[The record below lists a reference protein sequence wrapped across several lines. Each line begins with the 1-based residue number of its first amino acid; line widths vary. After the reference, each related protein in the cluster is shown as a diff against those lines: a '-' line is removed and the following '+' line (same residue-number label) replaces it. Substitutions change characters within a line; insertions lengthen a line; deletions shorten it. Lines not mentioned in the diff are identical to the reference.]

1 MFKMDS
7 IVKRMRMQTPSKFI
21 EQNKEIAYEKII
33 NKEELINQLMV
44 EFE

>member
-1 MFKMDS
+1 MFKIDT

-33 NKEELINQLMV
+33 KKELINQLMV